1 MFSYRHGFH
10 AGNHADVLK
19 HCVLASIF
27 EYLTQKDTGL
37 TFVDTHAGAGLYDL
51 RGDWANKRAEYLLGI
66 GKIYDLTEAPP
77 LVQRY
82 LRIIRQINDQK
93 ELTLYP
99 GSPWLAIQLA
109 RAQDRLRLFELL
121 GAEAEVLAH
130 NLSQQRRLSPR
141 TIKLEQRDGFAALRS
156 VLPPPTRRALVLLD
170 PAYENKQDYRSVVEA
185 LKEALERFATG
196 CYVLW
201 YPRVNR
207 MQIEQMLRQIKR
219 IPNLEWLQVDL
230 QVSKPPQDQHG
241 LFGSGLL
248 VINPPYRLYAE
259 LQTGLPWLASK
270 LGVDSHAQWNLSQSK
285 S

>member
-37 TFVDTHAGAGLYDL
+37 MFVDTHAGAGLYDL

-66 GKIYDLTEAPP
+66 GKIYDQTEAPP

-121 GAEAEVLAH
+121 GAEVEVLAH
-130 NLSQQRRLSPR
+130 NLSQQRRLPPR
-141 TIKLEQRDGFAALRS
+141 TIKLEQRDGFAALKS

-219 IPNLEWLQVDL
+219 LPNLEWLQVDL
-230 QVSKPPQDQHG
+230 LISKPPQDQHG

-248 VINPPYRLYAE
+248 VINPPYRLHAE